1 MGPWKSTVNVGNINT
16 ASHYKKKI
24 LADEKGPNK
33 GTQVVVYTIIQL
45 EEHPTGLKTYL
56 IIMADP
62 DNLADVGWV
71 AGALHLRGQEVRE
84 ALGGEAV
91 HIVDGVAL
99 PGQRIDK
106 HTRSCSHSRLGNLKI
121 NSILEAA

>member
-1 MGPWKSTVNVGNINT
+1 M
-16 ASHYKKKI
+16 
-24 LADEKGPNK
+24 
-33 GTQVVVYTIIQL
+33 
-45 EEHPTGLKTYL
+45 
-56 IIMADP
+56 
-62 DNLADVGWV
+62 